1 MRINMKITYL
11 GHASFLLETAAG
23 TCIVT
28 DPYAQDILPHPVV
41 EADVVTMSHEHGD
54 HCDLKEVKGDFV
66 AVNTTEARE
75 IKDVKIT
82 CVPCFH
88 DEVQGKKRGHNRAY
102 VFEADG
108 LKVVHLGD
116 LGEAPTPALIDAC
129 AGADVVLIPVG
140 GTYTLTGEAA
150 AAAVKVLRPRLAVPM
165 HYRCAGHSF
174 AVISDEAPF
183 LAALDKDVPVHR
195 LDELV
200 APFPTG
206 VALLMPAKE

>member
-1 MRINMKITYL
+1 MKITYL

-23 TCIVT
+23 TRIVT

-41 EADVVTMSHEHGD
+41 KADVVTMSHEHHD
-54 HCDLKEVKGDFV
+54 HCDLSQVKGDYV
-66 AVNTTEARE
+66 IVNSTENVTFL
-75 IKDVKIT
+75 DVKIT

-108 LKVVHLGD
+108 QKVVHLGD

-129 AGADVVLIPVG
+129 TGADAVFIPIG
-140 GTYTLTGEAA
+140 GTYTLTGEEA
-150 AAAVKVLRPRLAVPM
+150 AAAVKALQPKLAVPM
-165 HYRCAGHSF
+165 HYRCPGHSF
-174 AVISDEAPF
+174 AVISTEEPF
-183 LAALDKDVPVHR
+183 IAALDKDVPVHR

-200 APFPTG
+200 EPFPTG
-206 VALLMPAKE
+206 VVLLSPVK